1 MAVKTRYCA
10 VNQASRIETEIAHY
24 LMALFVQYIFVLSY
38 CLLEV
43 FVQSSALTP

>member
-1 MAVKTRYCA
+1 MAVKTIFCV

-24 LMALFVQYIFVLSY
+24 LIALLIHYIFVLCY

-43 FVQSSALTP
+43 FVKSSALTP